1 VSNKKNKI
9 ALMVY
14 GDILNPREVTTMTK
28 SEVVSKIVASV
39 EKHIFSIDKTVN
51 TKIALNNASY
61 ALTEKIHTIY
71 NSRDVKEL
79 GSNSETRNAKIAV
92 ETVEE
97 SKAVLALEN
106 ALEIARAEEIK
117 AKAYVDQMRYIVRI
131 LEANIEE

>member
-1 VSNKKNKI
+1 
-9 ALMVY
+9 MVY

-61 ALTEKIHTIY
+61 ALTEKVHSVY
-71 NSRDVKEL
+71 NTRDVKEL
-79 GSNSETRNAKIAV
+79 GSNSEIRNAKIALETAV
-92 ETVEE
+92 E
-97 SKAVLALEN
+97 SRSVLELEN
-106 ALEIARAEEIK
+106 QLEIARAEEIK

>member
-1 VSNKKNKI
+1 
-9 ALMVY
+9 MVY
-14 GDILNPREVTTMTK
+14 DDILNPREVTIMTK

-61 ALTEKIHTIY
+61 ALTEKVHSVY
-71 NSRDVKEL
+71 NTRDVKEL
-79 GSNSETRNAKIAV
+79 GSNSEIRNAKIALETAV
-92 ETVEE
+92 E
-97 SKAVLALEN
+97 SRSVLELEN
-106 ALEIARAEEIK
+106 QLEIARAEEIK

>member
-1 VSNKKNKI
+1 
-9 ALMVY
+9 
-14 GDILNPREVTTMTK
+14 MTK

-39 EKHIFSIDKTVN
+39 EKHINSIDKTVS

-61 ALTEKIHTIY
+61 VLTEKIHSIY

-106 ALEIARAEEIK
+106 ALEIARAEETK
-117 AKAYVDQMRYIVRI
+117 AKAHVDQMRYIVRI

>member
-1 VSNKKNKI
+1 
-9 ALMVY
+9 MVY
-14 GDILNPREVTTMTK
+14 DDILNPREVTTMTK

-39 EKHIFSIDKTVN
+39 EKHINSIDKTVS

-61 ALTEKIHTIY
+61 VLTEKIHSIY

-97 SKAVLALEN
+97 SKAVLSLEN
-106 ALEIARAEEIK
+106 ALEIARAEETK
-117 AKAYVDQMRYIVRI
+117 AKAHVDQMRYIVRI

>member
-1 VSNKKNKI
+1 VSNKKNKF

>member
-1 VSNKKNKI
+1 MSNKKNKI

>member
-1 VSNKKNKI
+1 
-9 ALMVY
+9 MVY
-14 GDILNPREVTTMTK
+14 DDILNPREVTIMTK

-61 ALTEKIHTIY
+61 ALTEKVHSVY
-71 NSRDVKEL
+71 NTRDVKEL
-79 GSNSETRNAKIAV
+79 GSNSEIRNAKIALETAV
-92 ETVEE
+92 E
-97 SKAVLALEN
+97 SRSVLELEN
-106 ALEIARAEEIK
+106 QLEMARAEEII

>member
-1 VSNKKNKI
+1 MDAAKKGTEIPLLAQI
-9 ALMVY
+9 AHE
-14 GDILNPREVTTMTK
+14 ICE
-28 SEVVSKIVASV
+28 VASDIK
-39 EKHIFSIDKTVN
+39 EHINSIDKTVS

-61 ALTEKIHTIY
+61 ALTEKIHSIY

-117 AKAYVDQMRYIVRI
+117 AKAHVDQMRYIVRI

>member
-1 VSNKKNKI
+1 
-9 ALMVY
+9 MVY
-14 GDILNPREVTTMTK
+14 DDILNPREVTTMTK

-39 EKHIFSIDKTVN
+39 EKHINSIDKTVS
-51 TKIALNNASY
+51 TKISLNNASY
-61 ALTEKIHTIY
+61 ALTEKIHSIY

-106 ALEIARAEEIK
+106 ALEIARAEETK
-117 AKAYVDQMRYIVRI
+117 AKAHVDQMRYIVRI

>member
-1 VSNKKNKI
+1 
-9 ALMVY
+9 MVY
-14 GDILNPREVTTMTK
+14 GDILNPSEVTTMTK

-39 EKHIFSIDKTVN
+39 EKHINSIDKTVN

-61 ALTEKIHTIY
+61 ALTEKIHSIY

-97 SKAVLALEN
+97 SLSVLQLEN
-106 ALEIARAEEIK
+106 ELEIARAEEIK

>member
-1 VSNKKNKI
+1 
-9 ALMVY
+9 MVY
-14 GDILNPREVTTMTK
+14 DDILNPREVTIMTK

-61 ALTEKIHTIY
+61 ALTEKVHSVY
-71 NSRDVKEL
+71 NTRDVKEL
-79 GSNSETRNAKIAV
+79 GSNSEIRNAKIALETAV
-92 ETVEE
+92 E
-97 SKAVLALEN
+97 SRSVLELEN
-106 ALEIARAEEIK
+106 QLEMARAEEIK

>member
-1 VSNKKNKI
+1 
-9 ALMVY
+9 
-14 GDILNPREVTTMTK
+14 MTK

-39 EKHIFSIDKTVN
+39 EKHIDSIDKTVN

-61 ALTEKIHTIY
+61 ALTEKINSIY

-79 GSNSETRNAKIAV
+79 GSNAEIRNAKIAL
-92 ETVEE
+92 ETIEE
-97 SKAVLALEN
+97 SKTVLALEN

-117 AKAYVDQMRYIVRI
+117 AKAHVDQMRYIVRI

>member
-1 VSNKKNKI
+1 
-9 ALMVY
+9 MVY
-14 GDILNPREVTTMTK
+14 DDILNPREVTTMTK

-39 EKHIFSIDKTVN
+39 EKHINSIDKTVN

-61 ALTEKIHTIY
+61 ALTEKIHSIY

-97 SKAVLALEN
+97 SLSVLQLEN
-106 ALEIARAEEIK
+106 ELEIARAEEIK